1 MRRRRPIERGGLPF
15 LPPLYLSTRARLFLY
30 TVGRF
35 PRVLFPLRLP
45 HFGKRLHLR
54 LSRCREG
61 GSIVLANGAPI
72 AIFALLQE
80 RLAASVALRSESL
93 VPLLARDL
101 LFAYGS
107 MRIWKVP
114 PLS

>member
-1 MRRRRPIERGGLPF
+1 M
-15 LPPLYLSTRARLFLY
+15 
-30 TVGRF
+30 
-35 PRVLFPLRLP
+35 
-45 HFGKRLHLR
+45 
-54 LSRCREG
+54 
-61 GSIVLANGAPI
+61 ANGAPI